1 MEYWRWSSSNKWTAT
16 VASIWIQC
24 TSGSLYTF
32 GIYSPLLKSTQHY
45 DQSTLDMIA
54 VFKDIGTNMGL
65 LSGLLYTAVTPSSAP
80 SSSSSIGKVV
90 GGPWVVHLTGAIQ
103 CFTGYFLVWLSV
115 TGALPHPPIP
125 LMCFFMFLASHAQ
138 TFYNTANV
146 VSAVQNFPNY
156 SGTAVGIMK
165 GFVGLSGAILIQL
178 YRTIFVDDP
187 SNFLLMLALLA
198 TLNPLLLMSFVRVC
212 PSSVGDD
219 KKYLNGFS
227 IIAVVI
233 AAYLMILIILE
244 SIITFGLFAR
254 IITFLVLF
262 VALISPLYVSIKA
275 SSMESRVYHIKT
287 SSVEGTALLDDQHS
301 MDSMDLIVRNESLRY
316 DAEEE
321 GIKPKLRN
329 LNLLQAMRT
338 IDFWLLFV
346 AMACGMGSGLA
357 TVNNISQ
364 IGESLGYSALETSTL
379 VSLWSIWNFLGR
391 FGAGF
396 VSDYLLLSRGWSRP
410 LIMAVTLA
418 VMSIGHLLVA
428 SGLAGTLYAGPVLV
442 GVCYGAQWSLMPTIC
457 SEIFSVLHMGTIF
470 YTISIASP
478 VGSYLL
484 SVWLVGYVYD
494 KEASIE
500 GGNVCNGA
508 HCFMLS
514 FLIMACVSFLGS
526 LVAFGLLLRTRK
538 FYKQLVF
545 QKSQLS
551 AAAAE

>member
-1 MEYWRWSSSNKWTAT
+1 MEYWRWSSRNKWTAT

-45 DQSTLDMIA
+45 NQSTLDIIA
-54 VFKDIGTNMGL
+54 VFKDIGTNAGL
-65 LSGLLYTAVTPSSAP
+65 LSGLLYTAVMPSTVPSPSAAA
-80 SSSSSIGKVV
+80 IGKVV
-90 GGPWVVHLTGAIQ
+90 GGPWVVHLAGAIQ

-115 TGALPHPPIP
+115 TGALPRPPIP

-165 GFVGLSGAILIQL
+165 GFVGLSGAILIQV

-187 SNFLLMLALLA
+187 SNFLMMLALLA

-219 KKYLNGFS
+219 KKYLN
-227 IIAVVI
+227 
-233 AAYLMILIILE
+233 
-244 SIITFGLFAR
+244 
-254 IITFLVLF
+254 
-262 VALISPLYVSIKA
+262 
-275 SSMESRVYHIKT
+275 
-287 SSVEGTALLDDQHS
+287 
-301 MDSMDLIVRNESLRY
+301 
-316 DAEEE
+316 
-321 GIKPKLRN
+321 
-329 LNLLQAMRT
+329 
-338 IDFWLLFV
+338 
-346 AMACGMGSGLA
+346 AMACGMGSGLS

-364 IGESLGYSALETSTL
+364 IGESLGYSTLETSTL

-428 SGLAGTLYAGPVLV
+428 SGFPGTLYAGPVLV
-442 GVCYGAQWSLMPTIC
+442 GICYGAQWSLMPTIC

-484 SVWLVGYVYD
+484 SVWLVGYIYD

-526 LVAFGLLLRTRK
+526 LVAFGLLIKDKKVL
-538 FYKQLVF
+538 
-545 QKSQLS
+545 
-551 AAAAE
+551 